1 MKTMRSSLFLS
12 LLLAL
17 TLLSSCMN
25 GTPNSSSSK
34 PGIKQPTAVP
44 VPASAEASNA
54 TASDAP
60 AYPSKEKVY
69 PFHDHPTVN
78 VYLETSGS
86 MNGYVNGGTSKFQ
99 QVVKEYLS
107 GINNANFAGQVNY
120 FYINSQIIKRGQ
132 DLNQYI
138 TRLTP
143 QSFASAGNTG
153 TTDIGALFKTI
164 LSKTD
169 NNTISVFISDCIISP
184 GNNTNTEAYL
194 RGQMTDVRDAVVS
207 YVNQYNDLACL
218 VYQINSEF
226 NGTYYDY
233 QNTPHRNVR
242 MERPFYI
249 WVFGHTCH
257 VSLLKLNY
265 VPDRDF
271 AVAPI
276 RNEWMIF
283 NTPLKAFE
291 TDFTE
296 VKYGLLLPNTPSIGK
311 YNRVDAK
318 TLKAIQRPSPA
329 DNYRFTFGADM
340 TTAEALMS
348 KEYIEDTNN
357 YIHVVSRTTKQKFF
371 GRIESVFDSRSP
383 YTEHFVVE
391 SENPIPRGEFNLAF
405 IPNVPKW
412 AVSCTDYDDRSFNGS
427 NDDKTYGLE
436 FIFRGIVN
444 GYNVGGNDNILAEF
458 NFEIK

>member
-1 MKTMRSSLFLS
+1 MKTMRSSTVLS
-12 LLLAL
+12 LLAAVA
-17 TLLSSCMN
+17 LLSSCLN
-25 GTPNSSSSK
+25 GTPNGSSAK
-34 PGIKQPTAVP
+34 PGVKQPVVAPAT
-44 VPASAEASNA
+44 ASAEATNA
-54 TASDAP
+54 PASEAP
-60 AYPSKEKVY
+60 AYPSKGKVY
-69 PFHDHPTVN
+69 PFNDHPTVN

-107 GINNANFAGQVNY
+107 GINNANFAGNVNY
-120 FYINSQIIKRGQ
+120 YYINSQITPKGQ
-132 DLNQYI
+132 DLGQYI

-143 QSFASAGNTG
+143 QSFASAGNNG

-169 NNTISVFISDCIISP
+169 NNTISIFISDCIISP
-184 GNNTNTEAYL
+184 GRNTNTQAYL

-218 VYQINSEF
+218 VYQVNSEF
-226 NGTYYDY
+226 NGTYYDF
-233 QNTPHRNVR
+233 QNTPHRDVR

-249 WVFGHTCH
+249 WVFGHTIQ
-257 VSLLKLNY
+257 VARLKVNY

-283 NTPLKAFE
+283 NTSLNDFGTNP
-291 TDFTE
+291 TD
-296 VKYGLLLPNTPSIGK
+296 VKYGLLLPNTPNVGR

-318 TLKAIQRPSPA
+318 TLRGLQRPSPD
-329 DNYRFTFGADM
+329 DNYRFAFGVDM
-340 TTAEALMS
+340 STAEALMGR
-348 KEYIEDTNN
+348 EYIEDTRN
-357 YIHVVSRTTKQKFF
+357 YVHVVNKASKQDFY
-371 GRIESVFDSRSP
+371 GRIEPVFTSSSP

-391 SENPIPRGEFNLAF
+391 SATPMPKGTFTLAF
-405 IPNVPKW
+405 IPNVPQW
-412 AVSCTDYDDRSFNGS
+412 AMLCTDNDDRSFNGE

-436 FIFRGIVN
+436 YIFKGIVN
-444 GYNVGGNDNILAEF
+444 GYNVGGNDNILTEF

>member
-1 MKTMRSSLFLS
+1 MKSMRSSTVLS
-12 LLLAL
+12 LLAAVA
-17 TLLSSCMN
+17 LLSSCLN
-25 GTPNSSSSK
+25 GTPNGSSAK
-34 PGIKQPTAVP
+34 PGPKQQTATP
-44 VPASAEASNA
+44 ATAAAEATNAPASE
-54 TASDAP
+54 AP
-60 AYPSKEKVY
+60 AYPSKDRVY
-69 PFHDHPTVN
+69 PFNDHPTVN

-107 GINNANFAGQVNY
+107 GINNANFAGEVNY
-120 FYINSQIIKRGQ
+120 YYINSQITKRGQ
-132 DLNQYI
+132 DLGQYI

-169 NNTISVFISDCIISP
+169 NNTISIFISDCIISP
-184 GNNTNTEAYL
+184 GKNTNTEAYL

-218 VYQINSEF
+218 VYQVDSEF

-233 QNTPHRNVR
+233 QDTPHRNIR

-249 WVFGHTCH
+249 WVFGHTCQIA
-257 VSLLKLNY
+257 LLKLKY

-271 AVAPI
+271 KVAPI

-291 TDFTE
+291 TDFADI
-296 VKYGLLLPNTPSIGK
+296 KYGLLLPNTPSIGR
-311 YNRVDAK
+311 YSRVDAK
-318 TLKAIQRPSPA
+318 ILKALQKPSPA
-329 DNYRFTFGADM
+329 DNYRFTFGANM
-340 TTAEALMS
+340 TTAEALMGR
-348 KEYIEDTNN
+348 EYIEDTNN
-357 YIHVVSRTTKQKFF
+357 YVHVVSKTTKQEFF
-371 GRIESVFDSRSP
+371 GRIEPVYDSRSP

-391 SENPIPRGEFNLAF
+391 SENPMPRGAFNLAF
-405 IPNVPKW
+405 VPNVPKW

-427 NDDKTYGLE
+427 NDNKTYGLE
-436 FIFRGIVN
+436 YIFNGIVN
-444 GYNVGGNDNILAEF
+444 GYNVGGNDNILTEF